1 MFEWFQIHHRV
12 GCGSILSSMRA
23 LEEQYVKIK
32 ELIRQRDEYKDQC
45 GSKNYGTEMEALKD
59 HIRTLHAH
67 IDEGLELRDVNLA
80 VQTIDKQNRNYETLH
95 NALDD
100 IRDVLVKALKKVEEA

>member
-67 IDEGLELRDVNLA
+67 IDEDLELRDVNLA
-80 VQTIDKQNRNYETLH
+80 VQMLDKQNRNYETL
-95 NALDD
+95 NRALED
-100 IRDVLVKALKKVEEA
+100 IRDVLVKALKKVEET